1 MPEFKIDTVLLSALI
16 SDISKNSA
24 DITTLS
30 DISDEDVNTL
40 KTAVKYVS
48 QQKQIEEVL
57 SLYKKLLAKDVTD
70 IREMQGAATALD
82 LKISSNFNFNM
93 NLK

>member
-1 MPEFKIDTVLLSALI
+1 MAEFKIDTSLLSALI

-24 DITTLS
+24 EITTLS
-30 DISDEDVNTL
+30 DISDEDVDTL

-48 QQKQIEEVL
+48 QQKQIEEAL
-57 SLYKKLLAKDVTD
+57 ALYKELLAKDVKD
-70 IREMQGAATALD
+70 IREMQGVATALD
-82 LKISSNFNFNM
+82 LKISNSFNK